1 MTLRLKITKEDFL
14 VIKAKDL
21 MAETN
26 PIQIQQTGSLYQD
39 TSSKDYESEEKGQGS
54 SLVCKNRSSYDDIIL
69 SLQIKSFY
77 EINEEICL
85 EESSSEKNMIDN
97 SNVDRYGFFSTR
109 QKLPEEKNKIIS
121 QLRFLEF
128 GNGFFRRKKRIILEI
143 PHDFCFDQ
151 LLNQDNLTW
160 YKEGYD
166 ANKKEINRIE
176 KWRSMAE
183 SFRINGNTE
192 YSFLNTKKLVN
203 RVFKGIPDSW
213 RSAAWYAFLSHSVKK
228 NKSKYT
234 DCELKLKYHELL
246 QLPYTH
252 DFQIDLDVPRTINGH
267 VFFQRQYRDGQRL
280 LFRVLHAL
288 SLFYPEAG
296 YIQGMASLAATFL
309 CYYDEESAFIMSVR
323 LWEERGI
330 LSIFSN
336 SFKNLFLCF
345 NELQTRLL
353 KTKVGKKLFSL
364 GIDISTFT
372 TKWYLTLFN
381 NSLSFSTQL
390 RIWDVFIWYDA
401 NEKNKLEILH
411 ITAMSLILG
420 MKDTLMK
427 ANFETAMRLLTSRIH
442 VIDDDAF
449 LNLIK
454 SQWKLIKNA

>member
-1 MTLRLKITKEDFL
+1 MREANSKKIEETRFL
-14 VIKAKDL
+14 YENK
-21 MAETN
+21 
-26 PIQIQQTGSLYQD
+26 SLN
-39 TSSKDYESEEKGQGS
+39 DYELEDKDQKALLG
-54 SLVCKNRSSYDDIIL
+54 CMNKRSYEDVKL
-69 SLQIKSFY
+69 SLQIKSYY
-77 EINEEICL
+77 EIDEEELCL
-85 EESSSEKNMIDN
+85 EESTSGESGIDS
-97 SNVDRYGFFSTR
+97 SNVDRYGFFSIR
-109 QKLPEEKNKIIS
+109 QKLPKEKNRTML
-121 QLRFLEF
+121 QFGLLEL
-128 GNGFFRRKKRIILEI
+128 GNVFFRRGKRIVLEI
-143 PHDFCFDQ
+143 PHGFYFDQ
-151 LLNQDNLTW
+151 LLNQDNLIW

-166 ANKKEINRIE
+166 VNKKEINRIE
-176 KWRSMAE
+176 KWRNMAE
-183 SFRINGNTE
+183 IFRTNGNTE
-192 YSFLNTKKLVN
+192 YSFLNTKKLIN

-213 RSAAWYAFLSHSVKK
+213 RSAAWYAFLSHSAKK
-228 NKSKYT
+228 NKSKYS
-234 DCELKLKYHELL
+234 DCELKLKYYELL
-246 QLPYTH
+246 QLPYAQ

-288 SLFYPEAG
+288 SLFYPETG

-336 SFKNLFLCF
+336 SFKNLFACF
-345 NELQTRLL
+345 NELQNRLL

-381 NSLSFSTQL
+381 HSLSFSTQL
-390 RIWDVFIWYDA
+390 RIWDVFIWYDT

-411 ITAMSLILG
+411 ITAMSLILA

-449 LNLIK
+449 LDLIK
-454 SQWKLIKNA
+454 SHWKLIKNT